1 MRVIHHSVAKQTK
14 QQQQQAEVAA
24 AAEAAATSTLIF
36 AAVEIK
42 INICRNTPQLP
53 QQSEMAIAG
62 AGGKKERGRDE
73 EVER

>member
-1 MRVIHHSVAKQTK
+1 M
-14 QQQQQAEVAA
+14 AA

-62 AGGKKERGRDE
+62 AGGRKREEERGRDV
-73 EVER
+73 EVMG